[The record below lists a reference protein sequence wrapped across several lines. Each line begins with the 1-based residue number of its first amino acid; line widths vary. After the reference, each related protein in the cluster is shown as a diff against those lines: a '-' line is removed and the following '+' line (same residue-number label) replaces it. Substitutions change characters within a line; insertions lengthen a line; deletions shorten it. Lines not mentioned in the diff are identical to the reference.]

1 MLTSDQAIEI
11 YRAKISVHNKFLTSN
26 QNHDSYAAGN
36 IMRGR
41 SNFYSRLY
49 GVSTRT
55 IRDVWN
61 RKTWAHVTQSM
72 WCEELGLSQGRTSD
86 VDLSTFEVAITQP
99 KPLYNVFKVDL

>member
-1 MLTSDQAIEI
+1 MLTRDQAIAI
-11 YRAKISVHNKFLTSN
+11 YRAKISTCAEFSTSI
-26 QNHDSYAAGN
+26 QNNDSCATGN

-72 WCEELGLSQGRTSD
+72 WCEEWQLSQGRTSD
-86 VDLSTFEVAITQP
+86 VDLRTFEVVVTQN
-99 KPLYNVFKVDL
+99 KPL